1 MTYLLI
7 RFFELYRK
15 LGRRDLIKEINSL
28 MTSWK
33 KTTVEWKSK
42 HQLQCTKKRS
52 MNSYRD
58 FRILQISRNKL
69 MMISKVPW
77 TVTCTQSKWR
87 SSWKWIR
94 KHRNKCLLSNMS
106 STSKS
111 NFRKNWKVISFIDT
125 RNLPRQMESTWLNF
139 QLLYKTV
146 SKYVKS
152 DIKLIVAKIYQKVE
166 SGICLEKTYTQ

>member
-94 KHRNKCLLSNMS
+94 KHRNKCRALPSLTSERNEESDFFHWYKKSPTPKGSELSAS
-106 STSKS
+106 
-111 NFRKNWKVISFIDT
+111 
-125 RNLPRQMESTWLNF
+125 L
-139 QLLYKTV
+139 
-146 SKYVKS
+146 
-152 DIKLIVAKIYQKVE
+152 
-166 SGICLEKTYTQ
+166 